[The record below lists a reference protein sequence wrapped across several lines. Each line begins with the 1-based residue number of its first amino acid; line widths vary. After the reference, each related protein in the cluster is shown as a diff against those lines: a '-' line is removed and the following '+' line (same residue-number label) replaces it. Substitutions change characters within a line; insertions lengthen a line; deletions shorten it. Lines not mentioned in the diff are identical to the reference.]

1 MSQAQPNSDSQIFR
15 IERLSPNIGAILHD
29 IDLREG
35 LNDTTRNAVY
45 QALLDHRVIFF
56 RDQNI
61 TTEQHLAFA
70 RQFGDLEV
78 HPFANHKD
86 GFPEVIEIH
95 HNEKSKRGQN
105 LWHSDVTWRQEPSLG
120 SILRALQVPDVGGD
134 TLWANMEMAYDNLD
148 DEIKEKIDGLTA
160 IHDFALFRIGL
171 QKRGASDAE
180 IEEFNKNYP
189 IAEHPVVRTHPD
201 TGRKSLYVNCAFT
214 IGIKDMADEDAQPL
228 LEMLYRQAAIPE
240 YQCRFKWQPNSIAFW
255 DNRAAQHYAAFD
267 YHPAIRNMERVTIIG
282 DRPV

>member
-1 MSQAQPNSDSQIFR
+1 MTQVQPSRKRTTFR

-35 LNDTTRNAVY
+35 LDNGTRDAVY
-45 QALLDHRVIFF
+45 QALLDHGVIFF
-56 RDQNI
+56 RDQDI
-61 TTEQHLAFA
+61 STEQHLAFS
-70 RQFGDLEV
+70 RLFGGLEV
-78 HPFANHKD
+78 HPFANHKT

-95 HNEKSKRGQN
+95 HNETSKRGQN

-120 SILRALQVPDVGGD
+120 SVLRALQVPDVGGD
-134 TLWANMEMAYDNLD
+134 TLWANMELAYVSLD
-148 DEIKEKIDGLTA
+148 DEIKEKIDDLTA
-160 IHDFALFRIGL
+160 IHDFVPFRIGL
-171 QKRGASDAE
+171 RKRGASEAE

-214 IGIKDMADEDAQPL
+214 IGIKDMADEQAQPL
-228 LEMLYRQAAIPE
+228 LEMLYRQAAIPD

-255 DNRAAQHYAAFD
+255 DNRATQHYAAFD
-267 YHPAIRNMERVTIIG
+267 YHPAVRNMERVTIAG
-282 DRPV
+282 DRPF